1 MQYHN
6 TIDALVYD
14 QTAAED
20 YALYL
25 QCFALAR
32 MRLDAEIAKR
42 KAAGATAATFYLVT
56 DCDETILDNS
66 AYNAWLIQ
74 TGRDFHDDTWRIW
87 CRAQQA
93 RATPGAIEFMTYA
106 ASLGVTICYVT
117 SRFEDTRA
125 ETAANLQALGFP
137 LADFSISPQNS
148 QLFLAGMSI
157 NGVLTKKK
165 EQFAWLAQRF
175 GVSPLVQMGDSL
187 SDHDADRY
195 SHKVRYDQRAANAEQ
210 DKTRWGFDWIA
221 FPNSVYGAW
230 RQSLKIK
237 SGGVDYPATDEPTP
251 VPFQPQPVRP
261 VVTAAE
267 APKLGLLTRWNPNPP
282 IA

>member
-1 MQYHN
+1 MQYNN

-25 QCFALAR
+25 QCFALAK

-42 KAAGATAATFYLVT
+42 QAAGENAASFYLVT

-74 TGRDFHDDTWRIW
+74 TGRDFHDDAWRRW
-87 CRAQQA
+87 CKAKQA
-93 RATPGAIEFMTYA
+93 TVTPGALEFLTYA
-106 ASLGVTICYVT
+106 AGLGVTICYVS
-117 SRFEDTRA
+117 SRFEDTRT
-125 ETAANLQALGFP
+125 ETKANLQDLGFP
-137 LADFSISPQNS
+137 LADASTTAETS
-148 QLFLAGMSI
+148 QLFLAGMTI
-157 NGVLTKKK
+157 NGALTKKK

-175 GVSPLVQMGDSL
+175 GCTPLVQLGDNL

-195 SHKVRYDQRAANAEQ
+195 SSKVRYDQRAANAEQ
-210 DKTRWGFDWIA
+210 DKARWGFDWIA

-230 RQSLKIK
+230 RQSLKLK
-237 SGGVDYPATDEPTP
+237 SGGVDFPVTDEPTP

-261 VVTAAE
+261 VVTPAE
-267 APKLGLLTRWNPNPP
+267 APKLGILNFWSPNPP